1 MMATGPVDGIQGN
14 SLGINDFLKILLTQ
28 LSFQDPL
35 KPIDNAA
42 FVAQLAQ
49 FSALQATQEL
59 NTKIDTLTQTQA
71 TLQSVS
77 LLGKTIDLDSSGGL
91 ISGTIAAVAFN
102 TGVPLLTVTTTSGGT
117 INNVRV
123 TQIVQIH

>member
-1 MMATGPVDGIQGN
+1 MATGPVDGIQGN